1 MRTTPTQLNQ
11 RERLPEVMDDPA
23 LAAERHEAALRGM
36 ERINRWSRAVE
47 AIWSPLERLARAS
60 TGEELRVLDVASG
73 AGDVPI
79 GIGRRA
85 RRAGLRL
92 RIAGCDRSQ
101 RAVEHARENAERIG
115 ADVEFFQQDALSDDL
130 PKGYDV
136 VLSSLFLHHL
146 DQPDAVRLLERMSR
160 AAARMVVVNDLVRSR
175 AGYALAWL
183 GTRLLLTSEVNRID
197 GPLSVRAAF
206 TIDDVQELAEK
217 AGLKGAVIER
227 RWPCRFLLTWSR
239 P

>member
-1 MRTTPTQLNQ
+1 M
-11 RERLPEVMDDPA
+11 MDDPD

-36 ERINRWSRAVE
+36 ERINRWSRAVGTL
-47 AIWSPLERLARAS
+47 WPVLERLTREDA
-60 TGEELRVLDVASG
+60 GGVLRVLDVASG

-79 GIGRRA
+79 GLWRRA
-85 RRAGLRL
+85 RREGLNL
-92 RIAGCDRSQ
+92 SLAGCDRSP
-101 RAVEHARENAERIG
+101 RAVEHARISAERSG
-115 ADVEFFQQDALSDDL
+115 ANVAFFQQDALSDDL

-136 VLSSLFLHHL
+136 VISSLFLHHL

-160 AAARMVVVNDLVRSR
+160 AASRMVLVNDLLRSR
-175 AGYALAWL
+175 AGYAFAWL
-183 GTRLLLTSEVNRID
+183 GTRLLLTSDVNRTD

-206 TIDDVQELAEK
+206 TIDEVQELAEK